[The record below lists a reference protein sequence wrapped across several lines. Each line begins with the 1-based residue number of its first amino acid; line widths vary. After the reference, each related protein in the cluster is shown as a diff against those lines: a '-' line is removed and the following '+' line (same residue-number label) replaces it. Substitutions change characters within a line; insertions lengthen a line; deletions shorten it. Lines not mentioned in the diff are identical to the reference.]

1 MRPPLPASMTAPMP
15 ADPFT
20 LMKNKLPI
28 LMLVCLFVAANAAG
42 ADVPPTTPSESAEL
56 QKALTG
62 LLSDA
67 LNGKGG
73 WITTLL
79 ILIGGLRLLLKPVM
93 NVVGGVV
100 CETKING
107 YRTTWWF
114 RFLEYTLD
122 LTASVKI
129 ARPAQAAPCPTC
141 SKDEC
146 ACTKEGAPL
155 K

>member
-1 MRPPLPASMTAPMP
+1 MTAPIP

-20 LMKNKLPI
+20 LMKNKLPL

-42 ADVPPTTPSESAEL
+42 ADAPPVSPSESAEL

-79 ILIGGLRLLLKPVM
+79 ILIGGLRLMLKPVM
-93 NVVGGVV
+93 NIVGGVV

-129 ARPAQAAPCPTC
+129 ARPAQVAPCPTC
-141 SKDEC
+141 TKDEC
-146 ACTKEGAPL
+146 ACAKEGDPL